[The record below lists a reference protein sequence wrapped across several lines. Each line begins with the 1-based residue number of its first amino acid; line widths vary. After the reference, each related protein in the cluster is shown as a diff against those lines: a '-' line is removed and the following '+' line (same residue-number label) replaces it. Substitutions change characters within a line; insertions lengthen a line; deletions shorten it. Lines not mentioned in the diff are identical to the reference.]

1 MKYVAF
7 SHLTKI
13 ENKIVKTNGII
24 AFRKNVPVK
33 IVKDVALDGEAVRD
47 LVEKLNKYQVE
58 LVHLF
63 DVIEDFL
70 F

>member
-13 ENKIVKTNGII
+13 ENKIVKTTGII
-24 AFRKNVPVK
+24 AFKKFIPVK
-33 IVKDVALDGEAVRD
+33 IVKDVSLDGEAVRD
-47 LVEKLNKYQVE
+47 LVEKLNMYQVE